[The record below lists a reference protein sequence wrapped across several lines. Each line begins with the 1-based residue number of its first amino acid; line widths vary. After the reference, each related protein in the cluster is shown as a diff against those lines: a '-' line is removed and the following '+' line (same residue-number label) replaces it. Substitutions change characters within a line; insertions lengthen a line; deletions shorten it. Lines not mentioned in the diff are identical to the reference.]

1 MRLVEFDFLPLEH
14 SGYDRVA
21 AASLWRVAAFYRCG
35 AARDAAAL
43 LAMVGAMGDG
53 DMLKRV
59 VRAVAVAGLLAVAGA
74 AVVGVAAETA
84 EARQVHRMA
93 VAGDPGDGSIG
104 DPTDGEGGDPNDG
117 EDGDPNDGSD
127 GFSSGGG
134 DRVPT
139 PGDPGDGSEASPN
152 PGVVTG
158 AYSGL
163 SLLVYWMLTS
173 W

>member
-1 MRLVEFDFLPLEH
+1 
-14 SGYDRVA
+14 
-21 AASLWRVAAFYRCG
+21 
-35 AARDAAAL
+35 
-43 LAMVGAMGDG
+43 
-53 DMLKRV
+53 
-59 VRAVAVAGLLAVAGA
+59 VAGA

-93 VAGDPGDGSIG
+93 VAGDPGDGSVG

-134 DRVPT
+134 GKVTT
-139 PGDPGDGSEASPN
+139 PGDPGDGSEGTSN
-152 PGVVTG
+152 PRVADVAFSGVG
-158 AYSGL
+158 F
-163 SLLVYWMLTS
+163 LVYWMLTS